1 MAVWEGHWQCDFTII
16 QESVSHLRIIGVLQ
30 AIYRV
35 TLSTK
40 NTIIYWVIRIFFFCF
55 YTVIFFCSIM
65 VLCSPLTDLK
75 KQKCKN

>member
-16 QESVSHLRIIGVLQ
+16 QESMSHLRIIGVLQ

-40 NTIIYWVIRIFFFCF
+40 NPIIYWVIRDFFSAS
-55 YTVIFFCSIM
+55 TELFFS
-65 VLCSPLTDLK
+65 VLLWYYVPL
-75 KQKCKN
+75 